1 MTYEFIY
8 DKKKNVFISS
18 GGSKLFILLGDK
30 IHPMLSI
37 PPNITRFTTQKKK
50 KKKNLQSFTAIKY
63 IKKKTEI

>member
-1 MTYEFIY
+1 MSLFMT
-8 DKKKNVFISS
+8 KKNVFISS

-50 KKKNLQSFTAIKY
+50 KKLQSFTAIKY